1 MTIRRPFKQFRES
14 RSLAYLLMLCLF
26 FLSSMVVA
34 DQSTKLKNSKAFE
47 QSKQQANQLFSK
59 AVSSPTVPGISVAVG
74 NQAGIIWAQGFGF
87 SNLENNVPMTVKTKL
102 RVGSV
107 AKVITAAGLMRI
119 DQKTPVDFDAPII
132 EFVKQWPSSHPK
144 ISLRQLTNHTS
155 GIRHYRG
162 EEFLSNKEYPT
173 RVAALEIFKD
183 DPLQFTP
190 GSRFSYSTYAWT
202 LVSAAMEAHD
212 RGRNF
217 KQIIRQEVFQ
227 PLQMNDS
234 TFDDASP
241 IISNR
246 HTPYSYRDG
255 KLINSPSVNSSYKYA
270 GGGFLSTPSDIVKM
284 AIAHT
289 NTDFLPAD
297 SINQMFKPT
306 AKENGSNF
314 GIGWLVGWD
323 SYLNRLNRDKTKNK
337 KYLEMIARHENAVMH
352 SGGSMGGV
360 TMLILCL
367 DHNHSA
373 AVVKNV
379 SGESSA
385 NVFNLALETLDLFSK

>member
-1 MTIRRPFKQFRES
+1 MTIRKRLTQSIIYRLLA
-14 RSLAYLLMLCLF
+14 SLLF
-26 FLSSMVVA
+26 FCFSLFSTLIAA
-34 DQSTKLKNSKAFE
+34 DQVATSNQVE
-47 QSKQQANQLFSK
+47 HIKQQANQLFTE
-59 AVSSPTVPGISVAVG
+59 AAASPTVPGISVAVG
-74 NQAGIIWAQGFGF
+74 NQSGIVWAQGFGF
-87 SNLENNVPMTVKTKL
+87 SNLENNVPMTAKTKL

-119 DQKTPVDFDAPII
+119 DQKKPVDFDAPII
-132 EFVKQWPSSHPK
+132 DFVKQWPSSHPK

-212 RGRNF
+212 RRRNF

-241 IISNR
+241 IITNR
-246 HTPYSYRDG
+246 HTPYSYREG

-284 AIAHT
+284 AVAHT
-289 NTDFLPAD
+289 KTDFLPAD
-297 SINQMFKPT
+297 SINQMTKPT

-385 NVFNLALETLDLFSK
+385 NVFNLALETLDLF

>member
-1 MTIRRPFKQFRES
+1 MTIRKQLTLSNIYRLRAS
-14 RSLAYLLMLCLF
+14 SLFLCLSLF
-26 FLSSMVVA
+26 SGLLAA
-34 DQSTKLKNSKAFE
+34 DQIAGSKQTE
-47 QSKQQANQLFSK
+47 QYKQIKQQANQLFTK
-59 AVSSPTVPGISVAVG
+59 VAASPTVPGISVAVG
-74 NQAGIIWAQGFGF
+74 NQSGIIWAQGFGY
-87 SNLENNVPMTVKTKL
+87 SNLENSVPMTPKTKL

-107 AKVITAAGLMRI
+107 AKVITAAGLMRL
-119 DQKTPVDFDAPII
+119 DQNKPVDFDAPIRNL
-132 EFVKQWPSSHPK
+132 VKQWPKSHPD

-162 EEFLSNKEYPT
+162 QEFLSNTEYSS
-173 RVAALEIFKD
+173 RGAALEIFKD

-202 LVSAAMEAHD
+202 VVSAAMEAHD
-212 RGRNF
+212 QKRNF

-352 SGGSMGGV
+352 SGGSIGGV

-385 NVFNLALETLDLFSK
+385 NVFNLALESLDLFAK

>member
-1 MTIRRPFKQFRES
+1 MKNSIWFNQYS
-14 RSLAYLLMLCLF
+14 IYISLIA
-26 FLSSMVVA
+26 LSSFFGFAYA
-34 DQSTKLKNSKAFE
+34 DQPNNQVQAQQKA
-47 QSKQQANQLFSK
+47 NNLFSK
-59 AVSSPTVPGISVAVG
+59 TAASPSVPGLSVAVG
-74 NQAGIIWAQGFGF
+74 NQSGILWSRGFGY
-87 SNLENNVPMTVKTKL
+87 SNLENKVPMTANTKL

-107 AKVITAAGLMRI
+107 AKVITASGLMRLNQNNSI
-119 DQKTPVDFDAPII
+119 DFDQPVSNL
-132 EFVKQWPSSHPK
+132 VKQWPSTHPK

-155 GIRHYRG
+155 GVRHYRG
-162 EEFLSNKEYPT
+162 QEFLSNKEYSS

-183 DPLQFTP
+183 EPLQFAP

-212 RGRNF
+212 KKRDF
-217 KQIIRQEVFQ
+217 KQIIQQEVFR

-234 TFDDASP
+234 TFDDAAP

-246 HTPYSYRDG
+246 HTPYSYIDG
-255 KLINSPSVNSSYKYA
+255 QLINSPEVNNSYKYA
-270 GGGFLSTPSDIVKM
+270 GGGFLSTPTDIVKM
-284 AIAHT
+284 AVAHT
-289 NTDFLPAD
+289 KNSYLSAD
-297 SINQMFKPT
+297 STQQMFRPT
-306 AKENGSNF
+306 AKESGSNF

-323 SYLNRLNRDKTKNK
+323 TYLNRLNRDKVKNQ
-337 KYLEMIARHENAVMH
+337 KYLNMIARHKNAVMH

-385 NVFNLALETLDLFSK
+385 NVFNLALETLDLFSE

>member
-1 MTIRRPFKQFRES
+1 MITKKQLDLFFAYFTRACSALFCLYLFSGLAVADRLANFKQAE
-14 RSLAYLLMLCLF
+14 
-26 FLSSMVVA
+26 
-34 DQSTKLKNSKAFE
+34 
-47 QSKQQANQLFSK
+47 QQANQLFSK
-59 AVSSPTVPGISVAVG
+59 AVASTSVPGLSVAVG
-74 NQAGIIWAQGFGF
+74 NQSGILWAQGFGY
-87 SNLENNVPMTVKTKL
+87 SNLENKVLMNPKTKL
-102 RVGSV
+102 RVGSI
-107 AKVITAAGLMRI
+107 AKVITAAGLMRL
-119 DQKTPVDFDAPII
+119 DQNKPVNFDAPIRNL
-132 EFVKQWPSSHPK
+132 VKQWPSSHLN

-162 EEFLSNKEYPT
+162 QEFLSNKDYHS
-173 RVAALEIFKD
+173 RIAALEIFKD

-202 LVSAAMEAHD
+202 VVSLAMEVHD
-212 RGRNF
+212 QKRNF

-227 PLQMNDS
+227 PLQMDDS
-234 TFDDASP
+234 TFDDAKP

-246 HTPYSYRDG
+246 HTPYSYVG
-255 KLINSPSVNSSYKYA
+255 GELLNSPTVNNSYKYA

-289 NTDFLPAD
+289 KSDFLPAY
-297 SINQMFKPT
+297 SIKEMFKPT
-306 AKENGSNF
+306 AKGSGSNF

-323 SYLNRLNRDKTKNK
+323 AYLNRFNRDQVNNK
-337 KYLEMIARHENAVMH
+337 KYIDMIGRHQNAVMH

-367 DHNHSA
+367 EHNHSA

-385 NVFNLALETLDLFSK
+385 NVFNLALQTLDLFTEY